1 MSQES
6 PLMPQHHSSQGPS
19 VERFWGS
26 LVTPMDV
33 ILACDEVDGVVVDL
47 ASLSPAARTRVDKLG
62 EERGEVERSLHN
74 DHWRGP
80 QRAVSRL
87 FQQALGTYRP
97 ATELPKQHSSWR
109 GSSSLISSASLLNSG
124 LRQEVSQY
132 SLQGYPLFE
141 GLLSGIQERY
151 ERPLPL
157 TIVTPSALYN
167 ASNTPLFSD
176 ESLAAYQLAGWS
188 PNLIFY
194 DWVLDHLGQRFSND
208 VDQRKRKTEDIGDM
222 SRALIGIVTH
232 LCHLKVYNN
241 LYFQRLLENKLSL
254 GHLDQGLS
262 LVSIDDLISTVMLI
276 HQLPLSGERYL
287 LRGDQLTWKSL
298 TQLCAHL
305 IDELPTSALNVVS
318 RQLSVGLT
326 EPREGAGNHYPSWL
340 HAIIKALRSYSSQ
353 PHSPVSSLRSE
364 ITNLISLS
372 HGGANINRDQSYFS
386 PLPQQVEWSPILSVL
401 EREVSQLVMRLR

>member
-157 TIVTPSALYN
+157 TIVTPFR
-167 ASNTPLFSD
+167 PL
-176 ESLAAYQLAGWS
+176 
-188 PNLIFY
+188 
-194 DWVLDHLGQRFSND
+194 
-208 VDQRKRKTEDIGDM
+208 
-222 SRALIGIVTH
+222 
-232 LCHLKVYNN
+232 
-241 LYFQRLLENKLSL
+241 
-254 GHLDQGLS
+254 
-262 LVSIDDLISTVMLI
+262 
-276 HQLPLSGERYL
+276 
-287 LRGDQLTWKSL
+287 
-298 TQLCAHL
+298 
-305 IDELPTSALNVVS
+305 
-318 RQLSVGLT
+318 
-326 EPREGAGNHYPSWL
+326 
-340 HAIIKALRSYSSQ
+340 
-353 PHSPVSSLRSE
+353 
-364 ITNLISLS
+364 
-372 HGGANINRDQSYFS
+372 
-386 PLPQQVEWSPILSVL
+386 
-401 EREVSQLVMRLR
+401 